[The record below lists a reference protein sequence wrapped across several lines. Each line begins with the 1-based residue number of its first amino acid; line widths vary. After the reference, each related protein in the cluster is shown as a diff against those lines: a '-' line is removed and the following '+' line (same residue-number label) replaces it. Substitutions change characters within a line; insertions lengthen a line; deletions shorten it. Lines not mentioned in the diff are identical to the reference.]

1 MPILF
6 EAPIS
11 VILCNWFR
19 IKTWGTK
26 LTQIIAIW
34 YFCLSVKEF
43 IEMPYLVFRSHHMC
57 FSCQKFR
64 HGVWKCD
71 EQTDWKKH
79 KCFTL
84 NVTNQAYRTQYI
96 CTQPYICTIHMLLW
110 HVILQY
116 IMLRSQP
123 SVRFFLAPLTQM
135 TWQCNDREKNI
146 SPGSV
151 DCRWTG
157 SFHANAA
164 LVGQLREMARHRS
177 DQWFALLWC
186 TCQLILSRPAHLCC
200 NVFNLFM
207 HCITADPK
215 LWPLVLSGY
224 WDGDRFLQRRRGV

>member
-1 MPILF
+1 M
-6 EAPIS
+6 
-11 VILCNWFR
+11 
-19 IKTWGTK
+19 
-26 LTQIIAIW
+26 
-34 YFCLSVKEF
+34 
-43 IEMPYLVFRSHHMC
+43 
-57 FSCQKFR
+57 
-64 HGVWKCD
+64 
-71 EQTDWKKH
+71 
-79 KCFTL
+79 FTL

-116 IMLRSQP
+116 IMLKSQP
-123 SVRFFLAPLTQM
+123 SVHFFLAPLRQM
-135 TWQCNDREKNI
+135 TWQCNDMEKNI

-164 LVGQLREMARHRS
+164 LVEQLREMARHRS

-207 HCITADPK
+207 HYITANPNSD
-215 LWPLVLSGY
+215 LWFVRILRWASFSSKEKRCVESWVHMLSY
-224 WDGDRFLQRRRGV
+224 SRRFCLFISSQ